1 MKSVEIDR
9 TKLLRDQPATGHNRL
24 HPDIPP
30 ILEVDE
36 GEEVVLETRDGCD
49 GYLGPSAT
57 TASIAT
63 MDAGAIHP
71 LTGPV
76 LVKGARPGDVLEI
89 EMVDVLPQP
98 YAFTAIV
105 PGLGFLRDLYTTP
118 YLVKWR
124 IADGWAT
131 SPELPGVRIPGA
143 PFMGVIGLAPSHDQ
157 LRAWT
162 KREQALLERGGLV
175 MAPDPAGAVPGTGRV
190 ATEGLR
196 TIPPREN
203 GGNMDI
209 KQITKGST
217 LSLPVTVEGALFSGS
232 VRGSADISLVKD
244 DPHYSAKL
252 ILSRIDFPRLTDLY
266 FKYQTARGK
275 LSATYDF
282 SGLGSQSRSMRG
294 NGKVEVTDGDVFA
307 IPIFGP
313 LSDLLGKFFPQAGYS
328 IAHKATADFTVK
340 QGVIHTENL
349 NVACK
354 LFGMLG
360 HGDILFAD
368 DKLDMDVR
376 INANGPG
383 FVLLPAGRTGISF
396 SNTLALDRYTTNQ
409 IYLNGS
415 GVAAGD
421 VDGDGKCDLFFSG
434 LGGQSVLY
442 RNLGDW
448 RFADMTAAAGLALG
462 GLDATG
468 CVLADLDGDGDLDLV
483 INTMGNGTHIFL
495 NDGQGHFR
503 KLPPL
508 NPHKAGMSLAVG
520 DVDGDGS
527 LDIYIANYRIN
538 TIRDEPNT
546 NLRIEEVDG
555 QLKVVRVNNRPATEP
570 DLVGRFSVGAR
581 GQGDGD
587 DGGVGPAPCSLR
599 GGVPLSRHRDRTHCS
614 IDRSRRTQ
622 PARRMGRRTGSSV
635 GPPASDQ

>member
-9 TKLLRDQPATGHNRL
+9 TKLLRDQPTTGHNRL

-63 MDAGAIHP
+63 MDAGAVHP

-76 LVKGARPGDVLEI
+76 LVKGARRGDVLEI

-217 LSLPVTVEGALFSGS
+217 LSVPVTVEGALFS
-232 VRGSADISLVKD
+232 V
-244 DPHYSAKL
+244 
-252 ILSRIDFPRLTDLY
+252 
-266 FKYQTARGK
+266 
-275 LSATYDF
+275 
-282 SGLGSQSRSMRG
+282 
-294 NGKVEVTDGDVFA
+294 
-307 IPIFGP
+307 
-313 LSDLLGKFFPQAGYS
+313 
-328 IAHKATADFTVK
+328 
-340 QGVIHTENL
+340 
-349 NVACK
+349 
-354 LFGMLG
+354 
-360 HGDILFAD
+360 
-368 DKLDMDVR
+368 
-376 INANGPG
+376 
-383 FVLLPAGRTGISF
+383 
-396 SNTLALDRYTTNQ
+396 
-409 IYLNGS
+409 
-415 GVAAGD
+415 
-421 VDGDGKCDLFFSG
+421 GDGH
-434 LGGQSVLY
+434 
-442 RNLGDW
+442 
-448 RFADMTAAAGLALG
+448 FA
-462 GLDATG
+462 
-468 CVLADLDGDGDLDLV
+468 
-483 INTMGNGTHIFL
+483 
-495 NDGQGHFR
+495 
-503 KLPPL
+503 
-508 NPHKAGMSLAVG
+508 
-520 DVDGDGS
+520 
-527 LDIYIANYRIN
+527 
-538 TIRDEPNT
+538 
-546 NLRIEEVDG
+546 
-555 QLKVVRVNNRPATEP
+555 
-570 DLVGRFSVGAR
+570 
-581 GQGDGD
+581 QGDGEVCVTAVEMGATAVVRFRVLKGAAQKPWRGPRFSHRDYFAPPEWAAPKHFIAATGMPIRD
-587 DGGVGPAPCSLR
+587 DGVNEGENLTLACRNALLNMIDLLQERGWTREQAYVICSVAADLR
-599 GGVPLSRHRDRTHCS
+599 ISNVVDVPNYVVSALLPEA
-614 IDRSRRTQ
+614 IFQ
-622 PARRMGRRTGSSV
+622 G
-635 GPPASDQ
+635 